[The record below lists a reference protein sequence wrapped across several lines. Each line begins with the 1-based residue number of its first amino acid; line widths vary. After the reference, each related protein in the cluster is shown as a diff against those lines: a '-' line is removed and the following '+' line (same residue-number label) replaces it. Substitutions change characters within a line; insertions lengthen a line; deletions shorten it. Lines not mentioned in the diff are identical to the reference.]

1 MDISDWI
8 NVILCILSFIL
19 AVISVITVIIT
30 LKQNSKMIKNST
42 RPYIV
47 AYKNITYFQD
57 TNYYIILK
65 NFGQTGAVIEN
76 FKCNIDLQ
84 NYSYLGKDRIFEHIE
99 GTFIAP
105 QQSVMGCVDTVKLF
119 KDKIDIIEITITYS
133 DAINKYNETYM
144 INFLA
149 DTDTAKSRASTDGK
163 ELKIISYTLQ
173 DFVEKL
179 L

>member
-1 MDISDWI
+1 M
-8 NVILCILSFIL
+8 V
-19 AVISVITVIIT
+19 V
-30 LKQNSKMIKNST
+30 
-42 RPYIV
+42 
-47 AYKNITYFQD
+47 YKNITYFQS

-76 FKCNIDLQ
+76 LKCNIDLQ
-84 NYSYLGKDRIFEHIE
+84 KYSCLERDKIFEHIE

-105 QQSVMGCVDTVKLF
+105 QQSVMACVDTVKLS
-119 KDKIDIIEITITYS
+119 KDGIDIIEFNITYS
-133 DAINKYNETYM
+133 DGIDKYNETYK
-144 INFLA
+144 INYLA

>member
-1 MDISDWI
+1 MEISDWI
-8 NVILCILSFIL
+8 NVVLCILSFVL

-42 RPYIV
+42 RPYVV
-47 AYKNITYFQD
+47 AYKNITYFQN

-65 NFGQTGAVIEN
+65 NFWQTGAVIEK
-76 FKCNIDLQ
+76 FKFNIDLQ
-84 NYSYLGKDRIFEHIE
+84 NYSHLDGDRIFEHIE

-105 QQSVMGCVDTVKLF
+105 QQSVMACVDTVKLF
-119 KDKIDIIEITITYS
+119 KDGIDIIEFTITYS
-133 DAINKYNETYM
+133 DGINKYNEKYK

-173 DFVEKL
+173 DFVERL

>member
-1 MDISDWI
+1 
-8 NVILCILSFIL
+8 
-19 AVISVITVIIT
+19 
-30 LKQNSKMIKNST
+30 MIKNST
-42 RPYIV
+42 RPYVV
-47 AYKNITYFQD
+47 AYKNITYFQN

-65 NFGQTGAVIEN
+65 NFGQTGAVIEK
-76 FKCNIDLQ
+76 FQCNIDLQ
-84 NYSYLGKDRIFEHIE
+84 NYSHLDGDRIFEHIE

-105 QQSVMGCVDTVKLF
+105 QQSVMACVDTVKLF
-119 KDKIDIIEITITYS
+119 KDGIDIIEFTITYS
-133 DAINKYNETYM
+133 DGINKYNEKYK

-173 DFVEKL
+173 DFVERL

>member
-1 MDISDWI
+1 MEISDWI
-8 NVILCILSFIL
+8 NVILCILSFVL

-84 NYSYLGKDRIFEHIE
+84 KYPHLDRDKIFEHIE
-99 GTFIAP
+99 GT
-105 QQSVMGCVDTVKLF
+105 QQSVMGCIDTVKLF
-119 KDKIDIIEITITYS
+119 KDGIDIIEVTITYS
-133 DAINKYNETYM
+133 DGINKYNETYK

>member
-1 MDISDWI
+1 LEISDWI
-8 NVILCILSFIL
+8 NVVLCILSFVL

-42 RPYIV
+42 RPYVV
-47 AYKNITYFQD
+47 AYKNITYFQN

-65 NFGQTGAVIEN
+65 NFGQTGAVIEK
-76 FKCNIDLQ
+76 FKFNIDLQ
-84 NYSYLGKDRIFEHIE
+84 NYSHLDGDRIFEHIE

-105 QQSVMGCVDTVKLF
+105 QQSVMACVDTVKLF
-119 KDKIDIIEITITYS
+119 KDGIDIIEFTITYS
-133 DAINKYNETYM
+133 DGINKYNEKYK

-173 DFVEKL
+173 DFVERL

>member
-1 MDISDWI
+1 MEISDWI
-8 NVILCILSFIL
+8 NVILCILSFVL

-47 AYKNITYFQD
+47 AYKNITYFKD

-65 NFGQTGAVIEN
+65 NFGQTGAVIEK
-76 FKCNIDLQ
+76 FECNIDLQ
-84 NYSYLGKDRIFEHIE
+84 KYPHLDKDRIFEHIE
-99 GTFIAP
+99 GIFIAP
-105 QQSVMGCVDTVKLF
+105 QQSVMGCIDTVKLF
-119 KDKIDIIEITITYS
+119 EDGIDIIDITITYS
-133 DAINKYNETYM
+133 DGTNRYKETYK